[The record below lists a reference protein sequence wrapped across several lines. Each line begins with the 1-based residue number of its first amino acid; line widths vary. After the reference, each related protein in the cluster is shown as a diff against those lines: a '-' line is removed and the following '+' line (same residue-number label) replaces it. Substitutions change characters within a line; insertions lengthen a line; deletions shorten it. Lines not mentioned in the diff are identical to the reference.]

1 MPIATELGS
10 WLRALVLVLVSLVSP
25 MQTLATEQATVDA
38 LLSESSKHLYAT
50 PEKALV
56 PLEKLAA
63 LQSAFTPTQNEKYH
77 LILASSLGFR
87 GQHAQRVAL
96 VQSFIGQV
104 TTPGRRASFLYELI
118 DGYTSLGQYEQ
129 ALRAL
134 NESIALLPM
143 LVKTGD
149 KITVLQ
155 AAIAASI
162 AFEDYGA
169 ALDFAERIYALRGTD
184 KPGTYA
190 ACVGLT
196 DKVELHF
203 MRGASAQAR
212 ALLQDAND
220 ACKTN
225 NNPFF
230 VLINQSNAAVDQI
243 NAGDYSAGLA
253 NGLPLFAEH
262 AAVNQGSDYVTQLE
276 EAVARAYLQMG
287 NTERAEHFGLQAYQ
301 RAQASKILAMQVK
314 TSKTM
319 AAIHRAKG
327 ALDRALVYYDTHLAL
342 RKQLLD
348 DRLQRNLAYQ
358 RVRFDS
364 QDRANQLALLE
375 QRNKSLGIERAL
387 QQGRH
392 QNLVLLLTLGLVVLA
407 IVGAWLLRT
416 LQLKNRLRKSA
427 QVDGLTQ
434 VCSRAHFI
442 ACARQA
448 FRATGQDTSLVLFD
462 MDFFK
467 AINDT
472 YGHATGDWVLKTVCH
487 TVQQQLPKTAL
498 LGRLGGEEFA
508 ICLPQFS
515 AHEARTLAEHCR
527 AAIADI
533 GAHPSGLNLEIR
545 ASFGVATRS
554 IQGPNTFEETL
565 AAADKALYVSK
576 NEGRNRVTAYQP
588 PGAPSP

>member
-1 MPIATELGS
+1 MPFATDLGFCIRAVLLVVWTMASPLLAFATE
-10 WLRALVLVLVSLVSP
+10 P
-25 MQTLATEQATVDA
+25 DTVDA
-38 LLSESSKHLYAT
+38 LLLETSKHLYSA
-50 PEKALV
+50 PEKALT
-56 PLEKLAA
+56 PLEKLSA
-63 LQSAFTPTQNEKYH
+63 LQPAFTPSQKERY
-77 LILASSLGFR
+77 LLSLANSLGFR

-96 VQSFIGQV
+96 VQSFIGEV

-118 DGYTSLGQYEQ
+118 DGYTSLGQYQE
-129 ALRAL
+129 ALLAL
-134 NESIALLPM
+134 NESIALLPV

-149 KITVLQ
+149 KIAVLQ
-155 AAIAASI
+155 AALAATI
-162 AFEDYGA
+162 AFEDYGV
-169 ALDFAERIYALRGTD
+169 ALDFAERIYALRGPD

-212 ALLQDAND
+212 ALLQDAMD
-220 ACKTN
+220 ACKAN

-243 NAGDYSAGLA
+243 NSGDYTAGLA
-253 NGLPLFAEH
+253 SGLPLFAEH
-262 AAVNQGSDYVTQLE
+262 AAINQGSDYVTQLE

-287 NTERAEHFGLQAYQ
+287 NTERAEHYGLQAYQ
-301 RAQASKILAMQVK
+301 RAQVSKILAMQVK

-327 ALDRALVYYDTHLAL
+327 APDRALLYYDAHLAL

-358 RVRFDS
+358 RVRFDT
-364 QDRANQLALLE
+364 QDRANQQALLE
-375 QRNKSLGIERAL
+375 QINKSLGIEKAL
-387 QQGRH
+387 QQGRY
-392 QNLVLLLTLGLVVLA
+392 QNLVLLMTLGLVVLA

-434 VCSRAHFI
+434 VCSRAHFM
-442 ACARQA
+442 ACAQQV
-448 FRATGQDTSLVLFD
+448 FRDTGQDTSLVLFD

-467 AINDT
+467 TINDT
-472 YGHATGDWVLKTVCH
+472 YGHATGDWVLQAVCH
-487 TVQQQLPKTAL
+487 TVQLQLPKTAL

-515 AHEARTLAEHCR
+515 AQEARALAEQCR
-527 AAIADI
+527 AAIANI
-533 GAHPSGLNLEIR
+533 GAHPSRLNLEIR
-545 ASFGVATRS
+545 ASFGIATRS
-554 IQGPNTFEETL
+554 VQGPTSFEETL

-576 NEGRNRVTAYQP
+576 NEGRNRVTAYQHS
-588 PGAPSP
+588 GAHST